1 MRAATH
7 LVPAVVAG
15 ALILS
20 ACGGDDDAPA
30 AHDPL
35 PKPTPTTPAS
45 SPAAPS
51 PTATAVR
58 EPSPSTVGEELPAE
72 YAARM
77 PPEEEIDGLVREA
90 EAAYVAHR
98 AAYDDAARTGFTDPG
113 LTEELVA
120 TTSGEAR
127 AALEQEVA
135 AIAAA
140 GQVLDAGAEI
150 LGTELYS
157 LVVPESDEAGL
168 GVVLEVCL
176 AMDGVV
182 EDAAGTVVL
191 DLAGE
196 PVHLLVRLVD
206 SEGQWLLVQQH
217 TQGSRCPKALT
228 GP

>member
-1 MRAATH
+1 M
-7 LVPAVVAG
+7 
-15 ALILS
+15 
-20 ACGGDDDAPA
+20 
-30 AHDPL
+30 
-35 PKPTPTTPAS
+35 
-45 SPAAPS
+45 
-51 PTATAVR
+51 
-58 EPSPSTVGEELPAE
+58 
-72 YAARM
+72 
-77 PPEEEIDGLVREA
+77 
-90 EAAYVAHR
+90 
-98 AAYDDAARTGFTDPG
+98 
-113 LTEELVA
+113 
-120 TTSGEAR
+120 
-127 AALEQEVA
+127 A

-140 GQVLDAGAEI
+140 GQVLDADAEI